1 MNSAQYI
8 STRGGIRPIAFSTAV
23 MMGLAEDGGLLL
35 PAELPD
41 CRDQL
46 DSWRQLSYSDLAY
59 LVMRPFVG
67 ASLPDEDLRLLIQRS
82 YATFRHPDVVPIVEL
97 EQQLYIAEL
106 FHGPTLAF
114 KDIALQFLGNLFAY
128 LLQRQGGQLNIVGA
142 TSGDTGSAAIHGVRG
157 KPGVNIFIMYPNG
170 RVSPIQELQMTA
182 VTDDNVHCLAIEGTF
197 DDGQRIL
204 KEIFNDLE
212 FKRQYSLGAVNS
224 VNWAR
229 ILAQIV
235 YYFWAAFRVQEQASW
250 EGEIQVAVPTGNFGD
265 IFAGYIALRM
275 GAPIHR
281 LILASNENDILSRFF
296 NTGEYVLGEVSP
308 TLSPSMDIQVA
319 SNFERYLYYRCG
331 KDSAKVS
338 ELMRRFAVEKRISVS
353 GKDENFAAG
362 KGDTSDTLA
371 TISKYHARKGYVLDP
386 HSAVAVAVAEKHT
399 LSDMP
404 TVCLATA
411 HPGKF
416 PAAITQALGEQ
427 QLASHPELSKLE
439 GMPTRKTVIE
449 ANTET
454 VKSQIR
460 SLLKS

>member
-8 STRGGIRPIAFSTAV
+8 STRGGIRPVGFSEAV

-41 CRDQL
+41 CRAQL
-46 DSWRQLSYSDLAY
+46 ESWRKLSYSELAFE
-59 LVMRPFVG
+59 VMRPFIG
-67 ASLPDEDLRLLIQRS
+67 NAMPEEDLSSLIQQS
-82 YATFRHPDVVPIVEL
+82 YATFRHRDIVSVVKL
-97 EQQLYIAEL
+97 ADQLYLAEL

-128 LLQRQGGQLNIVGA
+128 FLQRHGGCLNIIGA

-157 KPGVNIFIMYPNG
+157 KPGIHIFILYPNG
-170 RVSPIQELQMTA
+170 RVSPIQELQMA
-182 VTDDNVHCLAIEGTF
+182 SVADKNVHCLAIKGTF

-204 KEIFNDLE
+204 KQIFNDLD

-235 YYFWAAFRVQEQASW
+235 YYFWAAFRVQEQSSW
-250 EGEIQVAVPTGNFGD
+250 KGSVQVAVPTGNFGD
-265 IFAGYIALRM
+265 IFAGYLALRM

-296 NTGEYVLGEVSP
+296 NTGEYAVGEVSP

-331 KDSAKVS
+331 KETGKVT
-338 ELMRRFAVEKRISVS
+338 ELMKRFAAEQHISLAGS
-353 GKDENFAAG
+353 DPEFAAG
-362 KGDTSDTLA
+362 SGNSSETLA
-371 TISKYHARKGYVLDP
+371 TIRKYHDLKGYILDP
-386 HSAVAVAVAEKHT
+386 HSAVGVCVAEKYS
-399 LSDMP
+399 LQEIP

-416 PAAITQALGEQ
+416 PDAIAQALGDGT
-427 QLASHPELSKLE
+427 LARHPELSKLE
-439 GMPTRKTVIE
+439 GMPLRKTVIE
-449 ANTET
+449 ANADT
-454 VKSQIR
+454 VKEFVASFF
-460 SLLKS
+460 